1 MKDGEKTDILLLDMC
16 QDIINK
22 FKMHIIE
29 ETSCPLNFK
38 VDNYSDQPTRT

>member
-1 MKDGEKTDILLLDMC
+1 MC